1 MGQNADRIQYG
12 DYSATKAKSSG
23 ITILEGIK
31 NIVGNKVKINYA
43 EGCDITDLNDEGIE
57 EAVKAATKSDV
68 VVLVIGGTSMTLSGI
83 GWGEDN
89 SDDSPTCGEGFD
101 RAESKTSGNPT

>member
-1 MGQNADRIQYG
+1 MTNHLLPLKISDYKSIAVIGPNADRNQYG

-31 NIVGNKVKINYA
+31 NIVGNKVKINYV
-43 EGCDITDLNDEGIE
+43 EGCDITDLNDEGID

-68 VVLVIGGTSMTLSGI
+68 VVLVIG
-83 GWGEDN
+83 
-89 SDDSPTCGEGFD
+89 
-101 RAESKTSGNPT
+101 AQV